1 MNRKKILEDLSIM
14 QQIYAILFSTANKIQ
29 ASSDSTMNDITSR
42 QFMALLAIAHLNPM
56 DTSLK
61 NIAKKLGTSKQT
73 ANKLVNSLKVKN
85 LIEIHNNEIDKRVLN
100 LTITIKGQ
108 KILVDSSKKNIMFLG
123 EVFKDFST
131 EELNLL
137 WNLLKKVHK
146 FDGQEYTGYEEN
158 ANNIID
164 SQIITKEEVKFE
176 EIIQE
181 FTKLRTTKEIYLE
194 KNSK

>member
-1 MNRKKILEDLSIM
+1 MDRKKVLEELSIM

-29 ASSDSTMNDITSR
+29 ASSDSIMSDITSR

-85 LIEIHNNEIDKRVLN
+85 LIEIHNNEIDKRAIN

-123 EVFKDFST
+123 EVFKDFSA
-131 EELNLL
+131 EELSLL
-137 WNLLKKVHK
+137 WNLLKKIHQ

-164 SQIITKEEVKFE
+164 SAIVTKEEVKFE

-181 FTKLRTTKEIYLE
+181 FIKLRTNKDM
-194 KNSK
+194 

>member
-1 MNRKKILEDLSIM
+1 MDRKKVLEELSIM

-85 LIEIHNNEIDKRVLN
+85 LIEIHNNENDKRAIN

-123 EVFKDFST
+123 EVFKDFSA
-131 EELNLL
+131 EELSVL
-137 WNLLKKVHK
+137 WNLLKKMHE

-164 SQIITKEEVKFE
+164 SAIITKEEVKFE

-181 FTKLRTTKEIYLE
+181 FAKLRTSKEIYRE